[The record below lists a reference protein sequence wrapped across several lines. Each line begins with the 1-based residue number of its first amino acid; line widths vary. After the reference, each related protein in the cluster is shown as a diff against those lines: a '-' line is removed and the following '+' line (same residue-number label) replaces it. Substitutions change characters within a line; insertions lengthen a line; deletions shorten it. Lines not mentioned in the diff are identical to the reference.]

1 MKQRS
6 ISPRTMPSLSSL
18 FAVSLCF
25 FCVLLFA
32 QAALA
37 CPTGVSGNAD
47 PGATVCAESTSGV
60 LYCDQADAGGDFHIG
75 GGAVAPSTGG
85 CLPLT
90 GSYWFYQTNCYDDGM
105 SVNRNLGSEKYGG
118 EWLDVACK
126 PIEPVHKPKIC
137 LMATDWE
144 STFGFTTTLWDV
156 NASTG
161 AVFNPRST
169 GLGHVI
175 GIAIDPTNTWVY
187 AVSSVGGSPATNS
200 LYRINMT
207 TGAATLVGALGI
219 GNLFEGDL
227 AFGDDGTLYGIQD
240 DLLYRIDTSTGAA
253 TVIGDPNGSDYSYLS
268 FNGSNTMFGIDNGM
282 VAGSPSVYLDEID
295 ETNADVLASMSIDP
309 LGGYGGMDWNQLGG
323 WMWVADGK
331 TPGSTVAGHRKLFKL
346 NPVTGDLTEVGP
358 LGLSHGVTGLAA
370 CRPCAVET
378 ALDTA
383 SRPSSELSH
392 GEVLKMAYRVRDE
405 LLDNTR
411 VGRHYIDRFY
421 SHSMRMVYLMARDQ
435 SLLQESADFL
445 HTMAPGFLDLL
456 DGSGRHKV
464 NGEMIGAARRL
475 AARFS
480 DADASTGRGTLAAAI
495 DEELQRVDLD
505 RLRGLTFAQAWA
517 YLNTLPTESQAGS
530 QR

>member
-1 MKQRS
+1 MKRLS
-6 ISPRTMPSLSSL
+6 ISPRTVSSF

-25 FCVLLFA
+25 LSLLLFA
-32 QAALA
+32 QAAVA
-37 CPTGVSGNAD
+37 CPTGVAGKAD
-47 PGATVCAESTSGV
+47 PGSTVCAESTSGV
-60 LYCDQADAGGDFHIG
+60 LYCVQTNSAGDFFIG

-90 GSYWFYQTNCYDDGM
+90 GSYWFYQLNCYDDGM
-105 SVNRNLGSEKYGG
+105 SVNRNLSSEKYGG

-144 STFGFTTTLWDV
+144 STLGFTTTLWDV
-156 NASTG
+156 NAGTG
-161 AVFNPRST
+161 AVFNPRPT

-200 LYRINMT
+200 LYRINMS
-207 TGAATLVGALGI
+207 TGAATLVGSLGI

-282 VAGSPSVYLDEID
+282 TAGSPAVYLDEID
-295 ETNADVLASMSIDP
+295 ETNADVTASMVIDS

-331 TPGSTVAGHRKLFKL
+331 TPGSSVAGHRKLFKL
-346 NPVTGDLTEVGP
+346 NPTTGDLTEVGP

-378 ALDTA
+378 ALDTKA
-383 SRPSSELSH
+383 SQPSSELSH

-405 LLDNTR
+405 LLDSTR

-421 SHSMRMVYLMARDQ
+421 SHSMRMVYLMARDR

-456 DGSGRHKV
+456 DGAGRHKV
-464 NGEMIGAARRL
+464 NGQMIEAARQL

-480 DADASTGRGTLAAAI
+480 DADSSTGRGSLAAAI
-495 DEELQRVDLD
+495 GEELQRVDLD
-505 RLRGLTFAQAWA
+505 RLQGLTFAQAWA
-517 YLNTLPTESQAGS
+517 YLNTLSTESGGGS

>member
-1 MKQRS
+1 MKRLS
-6 ISPRTMPSLSSL
+6 ISSLMTVSSTFL
-18 FAVSLCF
+18 LL
-25 FCVLLFA
+25 LLFA
-32 QAALA
+32 QSAVA
-37 CPTGVSGNAD
+37 CPTGVAGKAD
-47 PGATVCAESTSGV
+47 PGSTVCAESSSGV
-60 LYCDQADAGGDFHIG
+60 LYCVLTDNAGDFFIG

-85 CLPLT
+85 CLPVS
-90 GSYWFYQTNCYDDGM
+90 GSYWFHQLNCYDDGM
-105 SVNRNLGSEKYGG
+105 SVNRNISSEQFGG
-118 EWLDVACK
+118 AWLDVACK
-126 PIEPVHKPKIC
+126 PVVPVHKPKIC

-207 TGAATLVGALGI
+207 TGASTLVGSLGI

-240 DLLYRIDTSTGAA
+240 DLLYRINTSTGAA

-268 FNGSNTMFGIDNGM
+268 FNGSNVMFGIDNGN
-282 VAGSPSVYLDEID
+282 VAGIPGTYLDEID
-295 ETNADVLASMSIDP
+295 ETNANVVASQSVDS

-346 NPVTGDLTEVGP
+346 NPVSGVRTEVGL
-358 LGLSHGVTGLAA
+358 LGLSHGVTGLAS
-370 CRPCAVET
+370 CKPCAVET
-378 ALDTA
+378 ALDAEA
-383 SRPSSELSH
+383 SQPSSELSH

-405 LLDNTR
+405 LLGTTR
-411 VGRHYIDRFY
+411 VGKHYIDRFY
-421 SHSMRMVYLMARDQ
+421 DHSLRMVYLMARDR

-445 HTMAPGFLDLL
+445 HAMAPGFLDFL
-456 DGSGRHKV
+456 DQDGRHKV
-464 NGEMIGAARRL
+464 NGEMINSARQL

-480 DADASTGRGTLAAAI
+480 EADSTTGRGALAAAI

-505 RLRGLTFAQAWA
+505 RLRGLSFADAWA
-517 YLNTLPTESQAGS
+517 YLNTLPTEEQGGS